1 MDDIRAREK
10 KLPKVRTTQGTM
22 ESFDA
27 TKIIESLITE
37 AHLSRANAQ
46 LIAVRVMDR
55 IVASGIKFLSGP
67 LIREM
72 CNSVLAEM
80 GFEQERIEYTRVGIP
95 MWDLNQLINDPGDHT
110 SNANLMRNPE
120 TIAKLV
126 HDQVME
132 QHTYLSIPSHLA
144 DAHLKGDIYIKDREY
159 FSTRD
164 YCATWDLRQVLKL
177 GIAPDGLGGMHSSAA
192 GPAQHLHV
200 AVNHSAIWL
209 AAAQSSFSVTPE
221 QEVLISDEEGTRLV
235 PIGPFV
241 DRVMKQKPCKQIPQV
256 NGEVADTTGDGL
268 FTYAFN
274 PETMMI
280 ERKEIN
286 RVIRHPI
293 SDDVC
298 RIRTRTGREIRC
310 TGSHSL
316 FTLENGN
323 VKPIAVNNLK
333 EGDLIAIPRVL
344 PHGDGPST
352 LDIGHALLELGED
365 KTSSVYV
372 KGVADQLSELEEWER
387 RRNSVSLSKVRD
399 QNYDIDFSGSSISL
413 SRSSYEL
420 PAEIDISTELSR
432 FLGYFAAEGHI
443 GLDRH
448 NEPNTIV
455 LSFGVHEKHRIEDAK
470 ECIQNV
476 WDADINVQRPHKT
489 ELQLVIC
496 NKLVALIM
504 TEILGTGRNSKD
516 KRIPPVVLSGSAEIK
531 WGFLNGY
538 FCDGHVHRRSV
549 KFTSVTEGLSTDL
562 LYLLLQLGIIARQRP
577 HISSRHKLGKRT
589 IRESVGYRTS
599 IYGRENLQRFAAHIP
614 DITTED
620 FQYKT
625 RHLTTTSLP
634 DAIPIEK
641 TNVREL
647 IDKMG
652 VPHTHGR
659 IPRINTI
666 FQKQHMAP
674 GLFCTVL
681 DQLAEFSETPVD
693 YSDEIESLRHLTC
706 GDVAFDIVEVIERE
720 SFEGQVYDL
729 SVDGYENFIG
739 GHGGIILHNS
749 GGQGYFF
756 YNTFLA
762 PFMAGKS
769 YKKIKQ
775 AAQQLIFTLTQQY
788 VARGGQVI
796 FSSVDL
802 TPGIPKIM
810 RDVPAVLPGGKQ
822 TEMTYGDF
830 EEEANQFFD
839 AFMEVMISGD
849 VKGKGFNF
857 PKPNIVLRE
866 EFMGP
871 EYDES
876 WRKVAE
882 LTAKFGSP
890 YFENYLNWRSSIEAG
905 CSSCCSHLWTASSD
919 EEMEEFLSGNMVFG
933 ASQMVTPNFGR
944 AAWIGRSDEN
954 RFLEKVDE
962 YIDLSK
968 EVVLEKK
975 GAMDKLI
982 ASGSV
987 PFYTQPKPNGD
998 PLINME
1004 TREFLLGTVGFEEMA
1019 HIMTGHHLHE
1029 REGTRFGIKVLKH
1042 LKKRADEF
1050 QEETGLHF
1058 GVTRTPAESAAG
1070 RLARKD
1076 YNSYPG
1082 IRKYLKG
1089 DMPSVYY
1096 TNSTTLDVAADLPLS
1111 DRIKKEGMFHPF
1123 MDGGAL
1129 THIYLGEANPDPD
1142 ALWALTKKIA
1152 KSTLNSY
1159 WAFTKDQLWCKQCN
1173 YQAGID
1179 WRHTKFDS
1187 INDLDNIPC
1196 PRCGYVGVEI
1206 YSRITGYLQGTSVFN
1221 DSKKQE
1227 FIDRHRY
1234 NI

>member
-1 MDDIRAREK
+1 MDDVRAREK

-22 ESFDA
+22 EPFDA

-46 LIAVRVMDR
+46 LVAVRVMDR

-80 GFEQERIEYTRVGIP
+80 GFEDERIRYTRVGVP
-95 MWDLNQLINDPGDHT
+95 MYDLNQLINDPGDHT

-209 AAAQSSFSVTPE
+209 AAAQSSF
-221 QEVLISDEEGTRLV
+221 
-235 PIGPFV
+235 
-241 DRVMKQKPCKQIPQV
+241 
-256 NGEVADTTGDGL
+256 A
-268 FTYAFN
+268 
-274 PETMMI
+274 
-280 ERKEIN
+280 
-286 RVIRHPI
+286 
-293 SDDVC
+293 
-298 RIRTRTGREIRC
+298 
-310 TGSHSL
+310 
-316 FTLENGN
+316 
-323 VKPIAVNNLK
+323 
-333 EGDLIAIPRVL
+333 
-344 PHGDGPST
+344 
-352 LDIGHALLELGED
+352 
-365 KTSSVYV
+365 
-372 KGVADQLSELEEWER
+372 
-387 RRNSVSLSKVRD
+387 
-399 QNYDIDFSGSSISL
+399 
-413 SRSSYEL
+413 
-420 PAEIDISTELSR
+420 
-432 FLGYFAAEGHI
+432 
-443 GLDRH
+443 
-448 NEPNTIV
+448 
-455 LSFGVHEKHRIEDAK
+455 
-470 ECIQNV
+470 
-476 WDADINVQRPHKT
+476 
-489 ELQLVIC
+489 
-496 NKLVALIM
+496 
-504 TEILGTGRNSKD
+504 
-516 KRIPPVVLSGSAEIK
+516 
-531 WGFLNGY
+531 
-538 FCDGHVHRRSV
+538 
-549 KFTSVTEGLSTDL
+549 
-562 LYLLLQLGIIARQRP
+562 
-577 HISSRHKLGKRT
+577 
-589 IRESVGYRTS
+589 
-599 IYGRENLQRFAAHIP
+599 
-614 DITTED
+614 
-620 FQYKT
+620 
-625 RHLTTTSLP
+625 
-634 DAIPIEK
+634 
-641 TNVREL
+641 
-647 IDKMG
+647 
-652 VPHTHGR
+652 
-659 IPRINTI
+659 
-666 FQKQHMAP
+666 
-674 GLFCTVL
+674 
-681 DQLAEFSETPVD
+681 
-693 YSDEIESLRHLTC
+693 
-706 GDVAFDIVEVIERE
+706 
-720 SFEGQVYDL
+720 
-729 SVDGYENFIG
+729 
-739 GHGGIILHNS
+739 
-749 GGQGYFF
+749 GGQGFFF

-762 PFMAGKS
+762 PFMAGKP
-769 YKKIKQ
+769 YKQIKQ

-810 RDVPAVLPGGKQ
+810 RDVPAVLPGGRQ

-839 AFMEVMISGD
+839 AFMEVMIKGD

-857 PKPNIVLRE
+857 PKPNIVLRK
-866 EFMGP
+866 EFMKP

-944 AAWIGRSDEN
+944 AAWIGRSDEA
-954 RFLEKVDE
+954 RFFEKVDE
-962 YIDLSK
+962 YIGLSK
-968 EVVLEKK
+968 EVILEKK
-975 GAMDKLI
+975 RAMDKLI

-998 PLINME
+998 PLIDME

-1076 YNSYPG
+1076 YHSYPG

-1129 THIYLGEANPDPD
+1129 THVYLGEANPDPD

-1152 KSTLNSY
+1152 RDTLSSY
-1159 WAFTKDQLWCKQCN
+1159 WAFTKDQLYCQKCN

-1187 INDLDNIPC
+1187 IHDLDNIPC

-1234 NI
+1234 NL